1 MADSIEHIANS
12 EEQNNNLL
20 FYNFNAGI
28 NEKEEKNR
36 SNFQVK

>member
-20 FYNFNAGI
+20 FYNFNAGKS
-28 NEKEEKNR
+28 ELEDKNR
-36 SNFQVK
+36 